1 MRVISL
7 LAVATFFAPNLGAQQ
22 PGERVRLTMGW
33 GASSTRVAG
42 MLVSHDADSFWVQ
55 LVGRTAP
62 VSLARSAVARLEV
75 GRGQRRAVGQGA
87 LIAAGLGA
95 IGGFVAGGYAA
106 SRSRSCGTPGL
117 ADVCYVDWYGRAFR
131 GALIGGTIGGAVGA
145 AVGYA
150 VRTDRWEGMPLSR
163 AHHLALVPRG
173 PGLALTF

>member
-22 PGERVRLTMGW
+22 PGERVRLTMG

-55 LVGRTAP
+55 LAGRTAP
-62 VSLARSAVARLEV
+62 VSLARSAVVQLEV
-75 GRGQRRAVGQGA
+75 SRGQTRAVGKGA
-87 LIAAGLGA
+87 LVGAGLGA
-95 IGGFVAGGYAA
+95 IAGFVAGGYAA
-106 SRSRSCGTPGL
+106 SRSRSCAGF

-131 GALIGGTIGGAVGA
+131 GALIGGAIGGAVGA
-145 AVGYA
+145 ALGYA
-150 VRTDRWEGMPLSR
+150 VRTDRWEGVPLSR

>member
-42 MLVSHDADSFWVQ
+42 MLASHDADSFWVQ
-55 LVGRTAP
+55 LAGHTAP
-62 VSLARSAVARLEV
+62 VSLARSAVVQLEV
-75 GRGQRRAVGQGA
+75 SRGQTRAVGKGA
-87 LIAAGLGA
+87 LVGAGLGA
-95 IGGFVAGGYAA
+95 IAGFFVGGYAA
-106 SRSRSCGTPGL
+106 SRSRSCAGF

-131 GALIGGTIGGAVGA
+131 GALIGGAIGGALGA
-145 AVGYA
+145 ALGYA
-150 VRTDRWEGMPLSR
+150 VRTDRWEGVPLSR